1 MIVSPVVGVAYVTT
15 VQFPYAVKALVTSV
29 SFVITIVCDS
39 VPLPQRAPMGG
50 RKRQLMDDGGSDSS
64 AHSEPEDFG
73 DEDQDLRDERALFEN
88 PYQPK
93 RRRRRGRGFGDDS
106 DEEDEG
112 AGPSRRRSDWTKAPA
127 FVSSQK
133 VEPDQSMDVD
143 ADSDADRASAKDE
156 DSDEDEY
163 RSQPSPPKSV
173 NTPGGEDEEME
184 DRPGMGIGASKS
196 VRFSG
201 LGFTRAGIGSHG
213 ESSEKSGS
221 SGFGRGGIGSTF
233 SKGLG
238 MSEAVE
244 DDKSGDQKS
253 AFTAFKRGGIGSSS
267 SNDAIA
273 TSSDLHASLPKAFG
287 ATRTQRSFVR
297 DDTDS
302 AGSTRSA
309 TPNLSTQE
317 RVHFNKLEGSYG
329 ARMLAKMGWVTGTGL
344 GSTGEGRVTPVETK
358 TRKKGMGIA
367 FGGFSE
373 RTEQE
378 KAEAR
383 RRGEP
388 VSDEEG
394 ATLGKGKGK
403 AGARKEPADAWK
415 RPRKVKTK
423 IEHKT
428 YEEIL
433 AETGDPIPPAAGIG
447 PIIDATGATASISF
461 TYHLV
466 DCSPFVQQLREISS
480 LADVSVASWTP
491 TSDAT
496 RIPELRHNL
505 RLVVESA
512 KSDLD
517 GLAREA
523 KTLEARKQYLRQ
535 EDARL
540 RKKIKDEADRECT
553 SFPNSAPYLSSF

>member
-1 MIVSPVVGVAYVTT
+1 MWGHTHHCWFLEEDVSCGEKMMIVYPVVGVAYVTT
-15 VQFPYAVKALVTSV
+15 VQFPYTVEALVTSLLFRDRGPAV
-29 SFVITIVCDS
+29 TLSQS
-39 VPLPQRAPMGG
+39 VPPPKYAPMGR
-50 RKRQLMDDGGSDSS
+50 RKRQLLDDGDSDSS
-64 AHSEPEDFG
+64 ANSEPEDFG

-88 PYQPK
+88 PYLPK
-93 RRRRRGRGFGDDS
+93 RRKQQRRAFGDDS
-106 DEEDEG
+106 DEGDEE
-112 AGPSRRRSDWTKAPA
+112 ARPSRRRSDWTKAPA

-143 ADSDADRASAKDE
+143 ADSDADRAAAKDE
-156 DSDEDEY
+156 DSDEDGDD
-163 RSQPSPPKSV
+163 SQPSPPKSV

-184 DRPGMGIGASKS
+184 DRTGMGIGASKS
-196 VRFSG
+196 ARFSG
-201 LGFTRAGIGSHG
+201 LGFTRAGIGSRG
-213 ESSEKSGS
+213 ESSEKSTS
-221 SGFGRGGIGSTF
+221 SGFGRGGIGLTF

-238 MSEAVE
+238 TSEGVG
-244 DDKSGDQKS
+244 DDKSEDQKS
-253 AFTAFKRGGIGSSS
+253 AFAAFKRGGIGSSS
-267 SNDAIA
+267 RDDTST
-273 TSSDLHASLPKAFG
+273 TSSELHASLPKAFG

-344 GSTGEGRVTPVETK
+344 GTTGVGRIVPVETK
-358 TRKKGMGIA
+358 VRKKGMGIA

-383 RRGEP
+383 RRGES

-394 ATLGKGKGK
+394 VAPGKGKGK

-415 RPRKVKTK
+415 RPKKVKTK

-433 AETGDPIPPAAGIG
+433 AETGDSIPPAAGIG
-447 PIIDATGATASISF
+447 PIIDATGATASISLF
-461 TYHLV
+461 TNPSTTHL
-466 DCSPFVQQLREISS
+466 CSTV
-480 LADVSVASWTP
+480 T
-491 TSDAT
+491 
-496 RIPELRHNL
+496 
-505 RLVVESA
+505 
-512 KSDLD
+512 
-517 GLAREA
+517 
-523 KTLEARKQYLRQ
+523 
-535 EDARL
+535 
-540 RKKIKDEADRECT
+540 
-553 SFPNSAPYLSSF
+553 